1 MTQAKHTPGPWKV
14 RGQYVEAAKHA
25 VVAQVNMPYEIGS
38 DATVSVTGVM
48 NANAALIA
56 AAPELLTALRLVME
70 CAGDIF
76 SAPSGL
82 LEMALDDGDEET
94 RKQANAFL
102 IARAAIAKATGGAA

>member
-1 MTQAKHTPGPWKV
+1 VNEMTQAKHTPGPW
-14 RGQYVEAAKHA
+14 VEPCNFGLSRFEVQGNGKQIA
-25 VVAQVNMPYEIGS
+25 VVNTIE
-38 DATVSVTGVM
+38 DAR
-48 NANAALIA
+48 LIS

-94 RKQANAFL
+94 HNQANAFL
-102 IARAAIAKATGGAA
+102 VARAAIAKATGAA

>member
-1 MTQAKHTPGPWKV
+1 MANKQTGVIEMTQAKHTPGPWMEPCNFGLSRFEVQGNGK
-14 RGQYVEAAKHA
+14 QLA
-25 VVAQVNMPYEIGS
+25 VVNTIE
-38 DATVSVTGVM
+38 DARLVS
-48 NANAALIA
+48 

-102 IARAAIAKATGGAA
+102 IARAAIAKAGGAA